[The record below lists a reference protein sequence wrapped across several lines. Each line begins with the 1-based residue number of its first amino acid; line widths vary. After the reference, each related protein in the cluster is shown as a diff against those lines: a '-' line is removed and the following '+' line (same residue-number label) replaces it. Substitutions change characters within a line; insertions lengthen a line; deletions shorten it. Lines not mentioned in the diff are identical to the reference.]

1 MLPLFPL
8 KTLSLLCTPKAS
20 DVADSL
26 AIANSEYIAFAY
38 SHLSYLCFFPHFPI
52 VEFLSDSVF
61 LLVNLGY

>member
-1 MLPLFPL
+1 ML
-8 KTLSLLCTPKAS
+8 
-20 DVADSL
+20 ADSL

-38 SHLSYLCFFPHFPI
+38 SHLSYLCVFPHFLI